1 MHPSPADA
9 ALINRL
15 LADVEA
21 FGRVVRRRTLRAQGH
36 SPHTIA
42 AAVDAALLTS
52 AGRLWVALPGA
63 DPLLVAAARSGV
75 VLACA
80 TAARH
85 LGLWTV
91 DTAGVHVAAAA
102 HASHRKVAKGTVVH
116 WAEPV
121 MKRHPD
127 SLVDP
132 IENILA
138 LAAGCLPHEQALT
151 IWESAMNKSLVD
163 PLALARL
170 TLAPAAQRLLAEA
183 SPLADSGLET
193 IFFTRLRWLGLRI
206 VPQVWLYGHRV
217 DFLIGERLV
226 VQIDGGHHVDGQRTS
241 DIRHDAELMLR
252 GYHVIRVGYQQVI
265 HDWPGVQLLIT
276 RAVGQ
281 GLHRAP

>member
-1 MHPSPADA
+1 MHPSPTGT

-15 LADVEA
+15 LADVDA
-21 FGRVVRRRTLRAQGH
+21 FGRVVRRRKLRAQGH

-42 AAVDAALLTS
+42 AAVGTGRLTA

-63 DPLLVAAARSGV
+63 DPLLLDAARGGV
-75 VLACA
+75 LLACA

-91 DTAGVHVAAAA
+91 ATTGLHVAAAA

-116 WAEPV
+116 WAEPLV
-121 MKRHPD
+121 PRHPD

-132 IENILA
+132 IENVLA

-163 PLALARL
+163 PPALARL
-170 TLAPAAQRLLAEA
+170 PLAPAARRLLDEA

-193 IFFTRLRWLGLRI
+193 IFFTRLSWLGLRI
-206 VPQVWLYGHRV
+206 VPQAWLYGHRV
-217 DFLIGERLV
+217 DFLIGDRLV

-252 GYHVIRVGYQQVI
+252 GYHVIRVGYQQVM

-276 RAVGQ
+276 QAVGQ
-281 GLHRAP
+281 GLLRAA